1 MDAESAFS
9 IGVIAFAWHIYIRAQ
24 NPVFACDR
32 EFGGETK
39 GKRDG

>member
-9 IGVIAFAWHIYIRAQ
+9 IGVIAFAWHVHVCTL

-32 EFGGETK
+32 ELGGETK